1 MTRDFG
7 TRDFETFDC
16 PASQNPVSHSQIE
29 IHMIEKI
36 YQHFQ
41 KAYKVTTD
49 SRKIDK
55 DAVFFAL
62 KGENFDANDF
72 ALQVAEQG
80 VASLV
85 VADRKD
91 LPKHERILIV
101 NDTLK
106 ALQDLAAYH
115 RQQSKAIVLS
125 ITGTNGKTTTKE
137 LVSAVLTQK
146 YNIIHTQGNLNNH
159 IGVPLTLL
167 SIKPETEIAVVEMGA
182 NHPGEIDFLC
192 KIADPDYGLI
202 TNIGRA
208 HLEGFG
214 SFEGVIK
221 TKTELY
227 RHIKSH
233 GKAVFVNQ
241 GNPLLWEQS
250 EGQERISYGRH
261 CDAFCPVAPGACNP
275 YLSVVWRKRLI
286 QTHLVGSYNFENVAA
301 AIGVGQYFEVEDDKI
316 VEALEAYTPTNS
328 RSQVIE
334 TKKNRIIM
342 DAYNAN
348 PTSMRA
354 ALINFAN
361 ICGENH
367 LLILGDMRELGTASE
382 EEHRN
387 ILGLMKELG
396 FKEAL
401 LVGQNFCAYNEN
413 AVWKTFD
420 NVQSLCQYL
429 ESNPISGK
437 TILVKGSNSIQL
449 GKVLPLL

>member
-1 MTRDFG
+1 MNPI
-7 TRDFETFDC
+7 ET
-16 PASQNPVSHSQIE
+16 
-29 IHMIEKI
+29 I
-36 YQHFQ
+36 YQHYQ
-41 KAYKVTTD
+41 KTYKVSTD
-49 SRKIDK
+49 SRKIEQ

-72 ALQVAEQG
+72 ALQVAKQG
-80 VASLV
+80 TASLV

-91 LPKHERILIV
+91 LPKHERILV
-101 NDTLK
+101 VDDTLK
-106 ALQDLAAYH
+106 TLQDLAAYH
-115 RQQSKAIVLS
+115 RQQMKATVLS

-137 LVSAVLTQK
+137 LIASVLAKK
-146 YNIIHTQGNLNNH
+146 YNIIHTIGNLNNH

-167 SIKPETEIAVVEMGA
+167 NIRPETEIAVVEMGA

-192 KIADPDYGLI
+192 RIADPDFGLI
-202 TNIGRA
+202 TNIGKA

-227 RHIKSH
+227 RHIKAH

-250 EGQERISYGRH
+250 EGQTRISYGRH
-261 CDAFCPVAPGACNP
+261 CAADTPVAPAACDP
-275 YLSVVWRKRLI
+275 YLSVGWKKHLI
-286 QTHLVGSYNFENVAA
+286 KTHLVGSYNFENVAA
-301 AIGVGQYFEVEDDKI
+301 AIGVGEYFKVGENDI
-316 VEALEAYTPTNS
+316 IEALEQYTPTNS

-334 TKKNRIIM
+334 TQKNKILM

-361 ICGENH
+361 IREEQH
-367 LLILGDMRELGTASE
+367 LLILGDMRELGSASE

-387 ILGLMKELG
+387 ILALMKELG

-401 LVGQNFCAYNEN
+401 LVGQNFCAYNDN
-413 AVWKTFD
+413 PNWKTFGKVED
-420 NVQSLCQYL
+420 LCQHL
-429 ESNPISGK
+429 ESHPIEGK
-437 TILVKGSNSIQL
+437 HILVKGSRGIQL
-449 GKVLPLL
+449 EKVLPLM

>member
-1 MTRDFG
+1 M
-7 TRDFETFDC
+7 
-16 PASQNPVSHSQIE
+16 NPIE
-29 IHMIEKI
+29 II
-36 YQHFQ
+36 YQHFT
-41 KAYKVTTD
+41 KAYKITTD
-49 SRKIDK
+49 SRKVEQ

-72 ALQVAEQG
+72 ALQVAEAG

-91 LPKHERILIV
+91 LPQHERILIV
-101 NDTLK
+101 EDTLK
-106 ALQDLAAYH
+106 TLQDLAAYH

-137 LVSAVLTQK
+137 LVSAVLAQK
-146 YNIIHTQGNLNNH
+146 YNIIHTMGNLNNH

-167 SIKPETEIAVVEMGA
+167 SIKPDTEIAVVEMGA
-182 NHPGEIDFLC
+182 NHSGEIDFLC

-202 TNIGRA
+202 TNIGKA

-227 RHIKSH
+227 RHVKSH

-261 CDAFCPVAPGACNP
+261 CAAFCPVAPGACNP
-275 YLSVVWRKRLI
+275 YLSVFWKKRLI

-301 AIGVGQYFEVEDDKI
+301 AIGVGQYFGVEDDKI

-328 RSQVIE
+328 RSQVVE
-334 TKKNRIIM
+334 TGKNRVIM

-354 ALINFAN
+354 ALINFAT
-361 ICGENH
+361 ICGEQH
-367 LLILGDMRELGTASE
+367 LLILGDMRELGSASE

-387 ILGLMKELG
+387 ILGLMKELK

-401 LVGQNFCAYNEN
+401 LVGQNFSAYNEN
-413 AVWKTFD
+413 PAWKTFD
-420 NVQSLCQYL
+420 NVTDLCEYL
-429 ESNPISGK
+429 ESSPIIGK

>member
-1 MTRDFG
+1 MNPI
-7 TRDFETFDC
+7 ET
-16 PASQNPVSHSQIE
+16 
-29 IHMIEKI
+29 I
-36 YQHFQ
+36 YQHYN
-41 KAYKVTTD
+41 KAHKVSTD
-49 SRKIDK
+49 SRKIEK
-55 DAVFFAL
+55 DAIFFAL

-101 NDTLK
+101 DDTMK

-115 RQQSKAIVLS
+115 RQRSKATVLS

-137 LVSAVLTQK
+137 LVSAVLAKK
-146 YNIIHTQGNLNNH
+146 YNIIHTMGNLNNH

-167 SIKPETEIAVVEMGA
+167 SIQPDTEIAVVEMGA

-192 KIADPDYGLI
+192 IIADPDYGLI
-202 TNIGRA
+202 TNIGKA

-227 RHIKSH
+227 RHIKAH

-250 EGQERISYGRH
+250 EGQNRITYGRH
-261 CDAFCPVAPGACNP
+261 CAADAPVAPGTCNP
-275 YLSVVWRKRLI
+275 YLSVVWRKHLI

-301 AIGVGQYFEVEDDKI
+301 AIGVGQYFGVNENDI
-316 VEALEAYTPTNS
+316 IEALEAYTPTNS

-334 TKKNRIIM
+334 TQKNRVIM

-354 ALINFAN
+354 ALINFAS
-361 ICGENH
+361 ICGENS
-367 LLILGDMRELGTASE
+367 LLILGDMRELGSASE

-387 ILGLMKELG
+387 ILGLMKELR

-401 LVGQNFCAYNEN
+401 LVGQNFCTYNEN
-413 AVWKTFD
+413 ADWKTFEKVGD
-420 NVQSLCQYL
+420 LCQYL
-429 ESNPISGK
+429 ESHPISGK

>member
-1 MTRDFG
+1 
-7 TRDFETFDC
+7 
-16 PASQNPVSHSQIE
+16 
-29 IHMIEKI
+29 MIETI

-49 SRKIDK
+49 SRKVEQ

-72 ALQVAEQG
+72 ALQVAEAG
-80 VASLV
+80 IASLV

-91 LPKHERILIV
+91 LPHHERILIV
-101 NDTLK
+101 DDTLK
-106 ALQDLAAYH
+106 ALQDLACYH
-115 RQQSKAIVLS
+115 RQRCKATVVS

-137 LVSAVLTQK
+137 LVSAVLSKK

-167 SIKPETEIAVVEMGA
+167 TIKPDTEIAVVEMGA
-182 NHPGEIDFLC
+182 SHPGEIEFLC
-192 KIADPDYGLI
+192 QIASPDYGLI
-202 TNIGRA
+202 TNIGKA

-227 RHIKSH
+227 RHIKRH
-233 GKAVFVNQ
+233 GKALFVNQ

-261 CDAFCPVAPGACNP
+261 CGAFCPVAPAKCDP
-275 YLSVVWRKRLI
+275 YLGVFWKKHLI
-286 QTHLVGSYNFENVAA
+286 QTRLVGSYNFENVAA
-301 AIGVGQYFEVEDDKI
+301 ALGVGQYFEVDDDKI
-316 VEALEAYTPTNS
+316 IEALESYTPTNS

-334 TKKNRIIM
+334 TGKNRIIM

-354 ALINFAN
+354 ALINFHN
-361 ICGENH
+361 ICGAQH
-367 LLILGDMRELGTASE
+367 LLILGDMRELGAASE
-382 EEHRN
+382 EEHRG
-387 ILGLMKELG
+387 ILGLMKDLR
-396 FKEAL
+396 FKDAL
-401 LVGQNFCAYNEN
+401 LVGANFCAYNDN
-413 AVWKTFD
+413 PNWKTFGKVED
-420 NVQSLCQYL
+420 VCQYL
-429 ESNPISGK
+429 ENQPVSGK
-437 TILVKGSNSIQL
+437 RILVKGSHSVQL
-449 GKVLPLL
+449 EKVLPLL

>member
-1 MTRDFG
+1 MNLTRAISSPSN
-7 TRDFETFDC
+7 E
-16 PASQNPVSHSQIE
+16 
-29 IHMIEKI
+29 
-36 YQHFQ
+36 
-41 KAYKVTTD
+41 
-49 SRKIDK
+49 
-55 DAVFFAL
+55 
-62 KGENFDANDF
+62 
-72 ALQVAEQG
+72 
-80 VASLV
+80 
-85 VADRKD
+85 
-91 LPKHERILIV
+91 
-101 NDTLK
+101 
-106 ALQDLAAYH
+106 LQDLAAYH
-115 RQQSKAIVLS
+115 RQQSRATILS

-137 LVSAVLTQK
+137 LVSAVLAKK
-146 YNIIHTQGNLNNH
+146 YRIIHTMGNLNNH

-167 SIKPETEIAVVEMGA
+167 SIQPDTEIAVVEMGA

-202 TNIGRA
+202 TNIGKA

-227 RHIKSH
+227 RHIKAH

-250 EGQERISYGRH
+250 EGLNRISYGRH
-261 CDAFCPVAPGACNP
+261 CAADAPVAPGACNP
-275 YLSVVWRKRLI
+275 YLSVVWKKQLI
-286 QTHLVGSYNFENVAA
+286 QTHLVGSYNFENAAA
-301 AIGVGQYFEVEDDKI
+301 AIGVGQYFGVADNDI

-334 TKKNRIIM
+334 TQKNRIIM

-354 ALINFAN
+354 ALTNFAN
-361 ICGENH
+361 ICGDQH

-401 LVGQNFCAYNEN
+401 LVGQNFRAYNEN
-413 AVWKTFD
+413 AAWKTFENIKD
-420 NVQSLCQYL
+420 LCQYL
-429 ESNPISGK
+429 ESSPVNGK

>member
-1 MTRDFG
+1 MNPI
-7 TRDFETFDC
+7 ET
-16 PASQNPVSHSQIE
+16 
-29 IHMIEKI
+29 I
-36 YQHFQ
+36 YQHYL
-41 KAYKVTTD
+41 KTHKVSTD
-49 SRKIDK
+49 SRKIEQ

-72 ALQVAEQG
+72 ALQVAEAG
-80 VASLV
+80 IASLV

-91 LPKHERILIV
+91 LPQHERILIV
-101 NDTLK
+101 DDTLK
-106 ALQDLAAYH
+106 TLQDLAAYH
-115 RQQSKAIVLS
+115 RSQSKATILS

-137 LVSAVLTQK
+137 LVSAVLAKK
-146 YNIIHTQGNLNNH
+146 YNIIHTMGNLNNH

-167 SIKPETEIAVVEMGA
+167 SIQPDTEIAVVEMGA

-192 KIADPDYGLI
+192 HIADPDYGLI
-202 TNIGRA
+202 TNIGKA

-227 RHIKSH
+227 RHIKAH

-250 EGQERISYGRH
+250 EGQERISYGKH
-261 CDAFCPVAPGACNP
+261 CGASCPVAPGACNP

-301 AIGVGQYFEVEDDKI
+301 AIGVGHYFGVNEKAI

-328 RSQVIE
+328 RSQVVE
-334 TKKNRIIM
+334 TQKNRVIM

-354 ALINFAN
+354 ALVNFAS
-361 ICGENH
+361 ICGENS

-382 EEHRN
+382 EEHHN

-396 FKEAL
+396 FKDAM

-413 AVWKTFD
+413 PDWKTFEKVGD
-420 NVQSLCQYL
+420 LCEYL
-429 ESNPISGK
+429 ESHPVSGK

>member
-1 MTRDFG
+1 MNSI
-7 TRDFETFDC
+7 ET
-16 PASQNPVSHSQIE
+16 
-29 IHMIEKI
+29 I
-36 YQHFQ
+36 YQHYA
-41 KAYKVTTD
+41 KAYKVSTD
-49 SRKIDK
+49 SRKIEQ
-55 DAVFFAL
+55 DAIFFAL

-80 VASLV
+80 TASLV

-101 NDTLK
+101 DDTMK
-106 ALQDLAAYH
+106 TLQDLAAYH
-115 RQQSKAIVLS
+115 RQQMKATVLS

-137 LVSAVLTQK
+137 LVSAVLAQK
-146 YNIIHTQGNLNNH
+146 YNIIHTMGNLNNH

-192 KIADPDYGLI
+192 RIADPDFGLI
-202 TNIGRA
+202 TNIGKA

-227 RHIKSH
+227 RHIKAH

-250 EGQERISYGRH
+250 EGQTRISYGRH
-261 CDAFCPVAPGACNP
+261 CAADTPVAPAACDP
-275 YLSVVWRKRLI
+275 YLSVGWEKHLI

-301 AIGVGQYFEVEDDKI
+301 AIGVGQYFKVDENDI
-316 VEALEAYTPTNS
+316 VEALEQYTPTNS

-334 TKKNRIIM
+334 TQKNKILM

-354 ALINFAN
+354 ALINFAS
-361 ICGENH
+361 IRGEQH

-387 ILGLMKELG
+387 ILALMKELG
-396 FKEAL
+396 FKEAF
-401 LVGQNFCAYNEN
+401 LVGQNFCAYNDN
-413 AVWKTFD
+413 PNWKTFGK
-420 NVQSLCQYL
+420 VEELCQHL
-429 ESNPISGK
+429 ESHPIEGK
-437 TILVKGSNSIQL
+437 HILVKGSRGIQL
-449 GKVLPLL
+449 EKVLPLM

>member
-1 MTRDFG
+1 MTPI
-7 TRDFETFDC
+7 ETL
-16 PASQNPVSHSQIE
+16 
-29 IHMIEKI
+29 
-36 YQHFQ
+36 YQHYT
-41 KAYKVTTD
+41 KAYKVSTD
-49 SRKIDK
+49 SRKIEPQ
-55 DAVFFAL
+55 AVFFAL

-72 ALQVAEQG
+72 ALQVAEEG
-80 VASLV
+80 KASLV

-91 LPKHERILIV
+91 MTKHERIIIV
-101 NDTLK
+101 EDSLK

-115 RQQSKAIVLS
+115 RSQSKAIILS

-137 LVSAVLTQK
+137 LVSAVLAKK
-146 YNIIHTQGNLNNH
+146 YNIIHTMGNLNNH

-167 SIKPETEIAVVEMGA
+167 TIKPETEIAVVEMGA

-192 KIADPDYGLI
+192 RIADPDFGLI
-202 TNIGRA
+202 TNIGKA

-227 RHIKSH
+227 RHIKAH

-250 EGQERISYGRH
+250 EGQKRIGYGRH
-261 CDAFCPVAPGACNP
+261 CAADTPVIPGACNP
-275 YLSVVWRKRLI
+275 YLSVGWKKHLI

-301 AIGVGQYFEVEDDKI
+301 AIGVGQYFKVDENDI
-316 VEALEAYTPTNS
+316 ISALESYTPTNS

-334 TKKNRIIM
+334 TQKNRILM

-348 PTSMRA
+348 PTSMRT

-361 ICGENH
+361 ICGEQH
-367 LLILGDMRELGTASE
+367 LLILGDMRELGSASE

-387 ILGLMKELG
+387 ILALMKELG
-396 FKEAL
+396 YKEAF
-401 LVGQNFCAYNEN
+401 LVGQNFSAYNDN
-413 AVWKTFD
+413 PNWKTFD
-420 NVQSLCQYL
+420 KVEDLYQHIENH
-429 ESNPISGK
+429 PIEGRH
-437 TILVKGSNSIQL
+437 ILVKGSRGIQL
-449 GKVLPLL
+449 EKVLPLL

>member
-1 MTRDFG
+1 MIKDKAMNPI
-7 TRDFETFDC
+7 ETL
-16 PASQNPVSHSQIE
+16 
-29 IHMIEKI
+29 
-36 YQHFQ
+36 YQHFI
-41 KAYKVTTD
+41 KAYKVSTD
-49 SRKIDK
+49 SRKIEK

-72 ALQVAEQG
+72 ALQVANDG

-101 NDTLK
+101 DDALN
-106 ALQDLAAYH
+106 ALQELARYH
-115 RQQSKAIVLS
+115 RQQCNAIVLS

-137 LVSAVLTQK
+137 LVSAVLAKK
-146 YNIIHTQGNLNNH
+146 YSLIHTQGNLNNH

-182 NHPGEIDFLC
+182 SHPGEIDFLC
-192 KIADPDYGLI
+192 KIANPDYGLI
-202 TNIGRA
+202 TNIGKA

-214 SFEGVIK
+214 SLEGVIK

-227 RHIKSH
+227 RHIKAH

-250 EGQERISYGRH
+250 EGQERIGYGRH
-261 CDAFCPVAPGACNP
+261 CAAFCPVAPAKCDP
-275 YLSVVWRKRLI
+275 YLGVFWKKRLI

-301 AIGVGQYFEVEDDKI
+301 AIGVGHYFKVEDDKI

-328 RSQVIE
+328 RSQVID
-334 TKKNRIIM
+334 TAHNHIIM

-354 ALINFAN
+354 AIINFAN
-361 ICGENH
+361 ICGEQH
-367 LLILGDMRELGTASE
+367 LLILGDMRELGSASE

-396 FKEAL
+396 FRAAF
-401 LVGQNFCAYNEN
+401 LVGQNFCAYNDNPDWLTFNKVEN
-413 AVWKTFD
+413 
-420 NVQSLCQYL
+420 LCQHL
-429 ESNPISGK
+429 ESRQINGK
-437 TILVKGSNSIQL
+437 TILIKGSHSVQL
-449 GKVLPLL
+449 EKVLPLL

>member
-1 MTRDFG
+1 MNPI
-7 TRDFETFDC
+7 ET
-16 PASQNPVSHSQIE
+16 
-29 IHMIEKI
+29 I

-41 KAYKVTTD
+41 KAYKVSTD
-49 SRKIDK
+49 SRKIEK

-62 KGENFDANDF
+62 KGEKFDANDF
-72 ALQVAEQG
+72 ALQVAEAD

-85 VADRKD
+85 IADRKD
-91 LPKHERILIV
+91 LPQHEHILKV
-101 NDTLK
+101 EDSLK
-106 ALQDLAAYH
+106 AMQDLAAYH
-115 RQQSKAIVLS
+115 RQQMKAIVLS

-137 LVSAVLTQK
+137 LVSAVLAQK

-167 SIKPETEIAVVEMGA
+167 TIKPETEIAVVEMGA

-192 KIADPDYGLI
+192 HIADPDFGLI
-202 TNIGRA
+202 TNIGKA

-250 EGQERISYGRH
+250 KGQERISYGRH
-261 CDAFCPVAPGACNP
+261 CGAFCPVAPGQCNP
-275 YLSVVWRKRLI
+275 YLSVVWKKRLI
-286 QTHLVGSYNFENVAA
+286 QTQLVGNYNFENVAA
-301 AIGVGQYFEVEDDKI
+301 AIGVGQYFKVDEDKI

-334 TKKNRIIM
+334 TQHNRIIM

-354 ALINFAN
+354 ALINFAS

-367 LLILGDMRELGTASE
+367 LLILGDMRELGAASE

-396 FKEAL
+396 FKAAF
-401 LVGQNFCAYNEN
+401 LVGSNFCAYNEN
-413 AVWKTFD
+413 PDWKTFE
-420 NVQSLCQYL
+420 NVENLCQYM
-429 ESNPISGK
+429 ESHPVIES
-437 TILVKGSNSIQL
+437 TILVKGSHSVQL
-449 GKVLPLL
+449 EKILPFL

>member
-1 MTRDFG
+1 
-7 TRDFETFDC
+7 
-16 PASQNPVSHSQIE
+16 
-29 IHMIEKI
+29 MIETI
-36 YQHFQ
+36 YQHYL
-41 KAYKVTTD
+41 KAYKVSTD
-49 SRKIDK
+49 SRKIEK

-80 VASLV
+80 MASLV
-85 VADRKD
+85 VANRKD
-91 LPKHERILIV
+91 LPQHERILIV
-101 NDTLK
+101 DDTLK
-106 ALQDLAAYH
+106 TLQDLAAYH
-115 RQQSKAIVLS
+115 RTQSKAIVLS

-137 LVSAVLTQK
+137 LVSAVLAKK
-146 YNIIHTQGNLNNH
+146 YNIIHTMGNLNNH

-167 SIKPETEIAVVEMGA
+167 SIQPDTEIAVVEMGA

-202 TNIGRA
+202 TNIGKA

-250 EGQERISYGRH
+250 EGQNRITYGRH
-261 CDAFCPVAPGACNP
+261 CATDAPVVPGACSP
-275 YLSVVWRKRLI
+275 YLSVVWKKHLI

-301 AIGVGQYFEVEDDKI
+301 AIGVGQYFKVDENDIIK
-316 VEALEAYTPTNS
+316 ALEAYIPTNS

-334 TKKNRIIM
+334 TQKNRIIM

-348 PTSMRA
+348 PTSMCA

-361 ICGENH
+361 ICGKNS

-382 EEHRN
+382 EEHRS
-387 ILGLMKELG
+387 ILALMKELG
-396 FKEAL
+396 YKEAM
-401 LVGQNFCAYNEN
+401 LVGQSFRAYNEN
-413 AVWKTFD
+413 ASWQTFD
-420 NVQSLCQYL
+420 KVGDLC
-429 ESNPISGK
+429 
-437 TILVKGSNSIQL
+437 
-449 GKVLPLL
+449 

>member
-1 MTRDFG
+1 MKPFDPFRRLF
-7 TRDFETFDC
+7 FIQIKAMNPIET
-16 PASQNPVSHSQIE
+16 
-29 IHMIEKI
+29 I
-36 YQHFQ
+36 YQHYQ
-41 KAYKVTTD
+41 KTYKVSTD
-49 SRKIDK
+49 SRKIEQ

-72 ALQVAEQG
+72 ALQVAKQG
-80 VASLV
+80 TASLV

-91 LPKHERILIV
+91 LPKHERILV
-101 NDTLK
+101 VDDTLK
-106 ALQDLAAYH
+106 TLQDLAAYH
-115 RQQSKAIVLS
+115 RQQMKATVLS

-137 LVSAVLTQK
+137 LISAVLAKK
-146 YNIIHTQGNLNNH
+146 YNIIHTIGNLN
-159 IGVPLTLL
+159 IR
-167 SIKPETEIAVVEMGA
+167 PETEIAVVEMGA

-192 KIADPDYGLI
+192 RIADPDFGLI
-202 TNIGRA
+202 TNIGKA

-227 RHIKSH
+227 RHIKAH

-250 EGQERISYGRH
+250 EGQTRISYGRH
-261 CDAFCPVAPGACNP
+261 CAADTPVAPAACDP
-275 YLSVVWRKRLI
+275 YLSVGWKKHLI
-286 QTHLVGSYNFENVAA
+286 KTHLVGSYNFENVAA
-301 AIGVGQYFEVEDDKI
+301 AIGVGEYFKVGENDI
-316 VEALEAYTPTNS
+316 IEALEQYTPTNS

-334 TKKNRIIM
+334 TQKNKILM

-361 ICGENH
+361 IREEQH
-367 LLILGDMRELGTASE
+367 LLILGDMRELGSASE

-387 ILGLMKELG
+387 ILALMKELG

-401 LVGQNFCAYNEN
+401 LVGQNFCAYNDN
-413 AVWKTFD
+413 PNWKTFGKVED
-420 NVQSLCQYL
+420 LCQHL
-429 ESNPISGK
+429 ESHPIEGK
-437 TILVKGSNSIQL
+437 HILVKGSRGIQL
-449 GKVLPLL
+449 EKVLPLM

>member
-1 MTRDFG
+1 MNPI
-7 TRDFETFDC
+7 ET
-16 PASQNPVSHSQIE
+16 
-29 IHMIEKI
+29 I
-36 YQHFQ
+36 YQHYQ
-41 KAYKVTTD
+41 KTYKVSTD
-49 SRKIDK
+49 SRKIEQ

-80 VASLV
+80 TASLV

-91 LPKHERILIV
+91 LPKHERILV
-101 NDTLK
+101 VDDTLK
-106 ALQDLAAYH
+106 TLQDLAAYH
-115 RQQSKAIVLS
+115 RQQMKATVLS

-137 LVSAVLTQK
+137 LISAVLAKK
-146 YNIIHTQGNLNNH
+146 YNIIHTMGNLNNH

-192 KIADPDYGLI
+192 RIADPDYGLI
-202 TNIGRA
+202 TNIGKA

-227 RHIKSH
+227 RHIKAH

-250 EGQERISYGRH
+250 EGIERISYGRH
-261 CDAFCPVAPGACNP
+261 CAADTPVAPAKCDP
-275 YLSVVWRKRLI
+275 YLGVFWKKCLI

-301 AIGVGQYFEVEDDKI
+301 AIGVGQYFKVGENDI
-316 VEALEAYTPTNS
+316 IEALEQYTPTNS

-334 TKKNRIIM
+334 TEKNRILM

-361 ICGENH
+361 IRGEQH
-367 LLILGDMRELGTASE
+367 LLILGDMRELGSASE

-387 ILGLMKELG
+387 ILALMKELG
-396 FKEAL
+396 FKEAF
-401 LVGQNFCAYNEN
+401 LVGQNFCTYNDN
-413 AVWKTFD
+413 PNWKTFAKVED
-420 NVQSLCQYL
+420 LCQYI
-429 ESNPISGK
+429 ESHPIEGK
-437 TILVKGSNSIQL
+437 HILVKGSRGIQL
-449 GKVLPLL
+449 EKVLPLL

>member
-1 MTRDFG
+1 
-7 TRDFETFDC
+7 
-16 PASQNPVSHSQIE
+16 
-29 IHMIEKI
+29 MIETI
-36 YQHFQ
+36 YQHYL
-41 KAYKVTTD
+41 KAHKVSTD
-49 SRKIDK
+49 SRKIEK

-72 ALQVAEQG
+72 ALQVAEEG

-91 LPKHERILIV
+91 LPPHEHILIV
-101 NDTLK
+101 DDTLK

-115 RQQSKAIVLS
+115 RQQSRATILS

-137 LVSAVLTQK
+137 LVSAVLAKK
-146 YNIIHTQGNLNNH
+146 YRIIHTMGNLNNH

-167 SIKPETEIAVVEMGA
+167 SIQPDTEIAVVEMGA
-182 NHPGEIDFLC
+182 NHPGEIDSLC

-227 RHIKSH
+227 RHIKVH
-233 GKAVFVNQ
+233 GKVIFVNQ
-241 GNPLLWEQS
+241 GNPLLWEKS
-250 EGQERISYGRH
+250 EGQTRISYGRH
-261 CDAFCPVAPGACNP
+261 CAADAPVAPGACNP
-275 YLSVVWRKRLI
+275 YLSVVWKKHLI

-301 AIGVGQYFEVEDDKI
+301 AIGVGQHFGVDENAI
-316 VEALEAYTPTNS
+316 IEAIEAYTPTNG
-328 RSQVIE
+328 RSQVID
-334 TKKNRIIM
+334 TQKNRVIM

-354 ALINFAN
+354 AVTNFAN
-361 ICGENH
+361 ICGDQH

-382 EEHRN
+382 EEHCN
-387 ILGLMKELG
+387 ILALMKELG
-396 FKEAL
+396 YKAAY
-401 LVGQNFCAYNEN
+401 LVGPNFCAHNDN
-413 AVWKTFD
+413 PAWITFD
-420 NVQSLCQYL
+420 NVMDLCHYL
-429 ESNPISGK
+429 ESHPISGK

>member
-1 MTRDFG
+1 
-7 TRDFETFDC
+7 
-16 PASQNPVSHSQIE
+16 
-29 IHMIEKI
+29 
-36 YQHFQ
+36 
-41 KAYKVTTD
+41 
-49 SRKIDK
+49 
-55 DAVFFAL
+55 
-62 KGENFDANDF
+62 
-72 ALQVAEQG
+72 
-80 VASLV
+80 
-85 VADRKD
+85 
-91 LPKHERILIV
+91 
-101 NDTLK
+101 
-106 ALQDLAAYH
+106 
-115 RQQSKAIVLS
+115 VLS

-137 LVSAVLTQK
+137 LVSAVLAK
-146 YNIIHTQGNLNNH
+146 KHNIIHTMGNLNNH

-202 TNIGRA
+202 TNIGKA

-227 RHIKSH
+227 RHIKSN

-261 CDAFCPVAPGACNP
+261 CAAFCPVAPGACNP
-275 YLSVVWRKRLI
+275 YLSVIWRKHLI

-301 AIGVGQYFEVEDDKI
+301 AIGVGQYFGVDENDIID
-316 VEALEAYTPTNS
+316 ALEAYTPTNS

-334 TKKNRIIM
+334 TNKNRIIM

-354 ALINFAN
+354 ALINFAS
-361 ICGENH
+361 ICGEEH

-396 FKEAL
+396 FKKAL
-401 LVGQNFCAYNEN
+401 LVGSNFCTYNEN
-413 AVWKTFD
+413 PDWKTFAKVED
-420 NVQSLCQYL
+420 LCQYL
-429 ESNPISGK
+429 EGQPFSGK
-437 TILVKGSNSIQL
+437 TILVKGSHSVQL
-449 GKVLPLL
+449 EKVLPLL

>member
-1 MTRDFG
+1 
-7 TRDFETFDC
+7 
-16 PASQNPVSHSQIE
+16 
-29 IHMIEKI
+29 MIETI

-41 KAYKVTTD
+41 KVYKVTTD
-49 SRKIDK
+49 SRKVEK

-101 NDTLK
+101 DDALK

-137 LVSAVLTQK
+137 LVSAVLAKK
-146 YNIIHTQGNLNNH
+146 YNIIHTIGNLNNH

-167 SIKPETEIAVVEMGA
+167 SIQPDTEIAVVEMGA

-192 KIADPDYGLI
+192 HIADPDYGLI
-202 TNIGRA
+202 TNIGKA

-214 SFEGVIK
+214 SFEGVIR

-227 RHIKSH
+227 RHIKAH

-241 GNPLLWEQS
+241 GSPLLWEQS
-250 EGQERISYGRH
+250 EGQNRITYGRH
-261 CDAFCPVAPGACNP
+261 CAADAPVAPGACNP
-275 YLSVVWRKRLI
+275 YLSVVWKKHLI
-286 QTHLVGSYNFENVAA
+286 QTRLVGSYNFENVAA
-301 AIGVGQYFEVEDDKI
+301 AIGVGQYFKVDENDI
-316 VEALEAYTPTNS
+316 ISALEAYIPTNS

-334 TKKNRIIM
+334 TQKNRIIM

-361 ICGENH
+361 ICGKDS
-367 LLILGDMRELGTASE
+367 LLVLGDMRELGTASE
-382 EEHRN
+382 EEHRS
-387 ILGLMKELG
+387 ILHLMKELG
-396 FKEAL
+396 FKEAF
-401 LVGQNFCAYNEN
+401 LVGQNFCTYNEN
-413 AVWKTFD
+413 AAWMTFEKVGD
-420 NVQSLCQYL
+420 LCQYL
-429 ESNPISGK
+429 ESHPISGK

>member
-1 MTRDFG
+1 MNPI
-7 TRDFETFDC
+7 ET
-16 PASQNPVSHSQIE
+16 
-29 IHMIEKI
+29 I
-36 YQHFQ
+36 YQHYA
-41 KAYKVTTD
+41 KAYKVSTD
-49 SRKIDK
+49 SRKIEPQ
-55 DAVFFAL
+55 AVFFAL

-72 ALQVAEQG
+72 ALQVAEAG
-80 VASLV
+80 VASLI

-91 LPKHERILIV
+91 LPPHERLLIV
-101 NDTLK
+101 EDSLK
-106 ALQDLAAYH
+106 TLQDLAAYH
-115 RQQSKAIVLS
+115 RTQSKAIILS

-137 LVSAVLTQK
+137 LVSAVLAKK
-146 YNIIHTQGNLNNH
+146 YNIIHTMGNLNNH

-167 SIKPETEIAVVEMGA
+167 SIKPETEIAIVEMGA

-192 KIADPDYGLI
+192 RIADPDFGLI
-202 TNIGRA
+202 TNIGKA

-227 RHIKSH
+227 RHIKAH

-250 EGQERISYGRH
+250 EGQTRISYGRH
-261 CDAFCPVAPGACNP
+261 CAADTPVAPAACDP
-275 YLSVVWRKRLI
+275 YLSVGWEKHLI

-301 AIGVGQYFEVEDDKI
+301 AIGVGQYFKVDDDKI
-316 VEALEAYTPTNS
+316 VEALENYTPTNS

-334 TKKNRIIM
+334 TQKNKILM

-354 ALINFAN
+354 ALINFAS
-361 ICGENH
+361 IRGEQH

-387 ILGLMKELG
+387 ILALMKELG
-396 FKEAL
+396 FKEAF
-401 LVGQNFCAYNEN
+401 LVGQNFCAYNDN
-413 AVWKTFD
+413 PNWKTFGK
-420 NVQSLCQYL
+420 VEELCQHL
-429 ESNPISGK
+429 ESHPIEGK
-437 TILVKGSNSIQL
+437 HILVKGSRGIQL
-449 GKVLPLL
+449 EKVLPLM

>member
-1 MTRDFG
+1 MNTI
-7 TRDFETFDC
+7 ET
-16 PASQNPVSHSQIE
+16 
-29 IHMIEKI
+29 I
-36 YQHFQ
+36 YQNFT

-49 SRKIDK
+49 SRKIEK

-72 ALQVAEQG
+72 ALQVAEEG
-80 VASLV
+80 KASLV

-91 LPKHERILIV
+91 LPQHERIIIV
-101 NDTLK
+101 EDSLK
-106 ALQDLAAYH
+106 TLQDLAAYH
-115 RQQSKAIVLS
+115 RSQSNTIVLS

-137 LVSAVLTQK
+137 LVSAVLAKK
-146 YNIIHTQGNLNNH
+146 YNIIHTMGNLNNH

-167 SIKPETEIAVVEMGA
+167 TIKPETEIAVVEMGA

-192 KIADPDYGLI
+192 RIADPDFGLI
-202 TNIGRA
+202 TNIGKA

-227 RHIKSH
+227 RHIKAH

-250 EGQERISYGRH
+250 EGQNRISYGRH
-261 CDAFCPVAPGACNP
+261 CAADAPVIPGACNP
-275 YLSVVWRKRLI
+275 YLSVGWKKHLI
-286 QTHLVGSYNFENVAA
+286 QTHLVGSYNFENVAT
-301 AIGVGQYFEVEDDKI
+301 AIGVGQYFKVDEDDI
-316 VEALEAYTPTNS
+316 IAALEAYTPTNS

-334 TKKNRIIM
+334 TQKNRILM

-361 ICGENH
+361 ICGEQH

-387 ILGLMKELG
+387 ILALMKELG
-396 FKEAL
+396 YKDAF
-401 LVGQNFCAYNEN
+401 LVGQNFSAYNDHPD
-413 AVWKTFD
+413 WKTFAEVE
-420 NVQSLCQYL
+420 NLYQYI
-429 ESNPISGK
+429 ESQPIEGK
-437 TILVKGSNSIQL
+437 HILVKGSRGIQL
-449 GKVLPLL
+449 EKVLPLL

>member
-1 MTRDFG
+1 
-7 TRDFETFDC
+7 
-16 PASQNPVSHSQIE
+16 
-29 IHMIEKI
+29 MIATI

-41 KAYKVTTD
+41 KAYKITTD
-49 SRKIDK
+49 SRKVEQ

-72 ALQVAEQG
+72 ALQVAEAG

-85 VADRKD
+85 VADRKE
-91 LPKHERILIV
+91 LPQHERILIV
-101 NDTLK
+101 DDSLKTL
-106 ALQDLAAYH
+106 QNLAAYH
-115 RQQSKAIVLS
+115 RQQNRATVLS

-137 LVSAVLTQK
+137 LVSAVLAKK
-146 YNIIHTQGNLNNH
+146 YRIIHTQGNLNNH

-167 SIKPETEIAVVEMGA
+167 TIKPETEIAIVEMGA
-182 NHPGEIDFLC
+182 SHPGEIDFLC

-202 TNIGRA
+202 TNVGKA

-250 EGQERISYGRH
+250 EGQNRISYGRH
-261 CDAFCPVAPGACNP
+261 CAADAPVAPGQCDP
-275 YLSVVWRKRLI
+275 YLSVIWRKHLI

-301 AIGVGQYFEVEDDKI
+301 AIGVGQYFGVDENAI
-316 VEALEAYTPTNS
+316 IEALEQYMPTNS

-334 TKKNRIIM
+334 TTKNHIIM

-354 ALINFAN
+354 ALINFAS
-361 ICGENH
+361 ICGGEH

-401 LVGQNFCAYNEN
+401 LVGSNFCAYNKNPDWMTFEN
-413 AVWKTFD
+413 VKE
-420 NVQSLCQYL
+420 LCQHL
-429 ESNPISGK
+429 ESKPISGK
-437 TILVKGSNSIQL
+437 TILVKGSHSVQL
-449 GKVLPLL
+449 EKVLPLL

>member
-1 MTRDFG
+1 MNPI
-7 TRDFETFDC
+7 ET
-16 PASQNPVSHSQIE
+16 V
-29 IHMIEKI
+29 
-36 YQHFQ
+36 YQYFQ

-49 SRKIDK
+49 SRKVEQ

-72 ALQVAEQG
+72 AQHVAEEG
-80 VASLV
+80 KASLV
-85 VADRKD
+85 VADRKS
-91 LPKHERILIV
+91 LKHERILV
-101 NDTLK
+101 VEDALK
-106 ALQDLAAYH
+106 TLQDMAAYH
-115 RQQSKAIVLS
+115 RQQMKATVLS

-137 LVSAVLTQK
+137 LVSAVLARK
-146 YNIIHTQGNLNNH
+146 YNIIHTMGNLNNH

-167 SIKPETEIAVVEMGA
+167 SIQPDTEIAVVEMGA

-202 TNIGRA
+202 TNIGKA

-227 RHIKSH
+227 RHIKAN

-250 EGQERISYGRH
+250 EGQERISYGNH
-261 CDAFCPVAPGACNP
+261 CDAFCPVAPGACDP
-275 YLSVVWRKRLI
+275 YLSVVWKKHLI
-286 QTHLVGSYNFENVAA
+286 QTRLVGSYNFENVAA
-301 AIGVGQYFEVEDDKI
+301 AIGVGQYFKVDDDKI
-316 VEALEAYTPTNS
+316 VEALESYTPTNS
-328 RSQVIE
+328 RSQVVG
-334 TKKNRIIM
+334 TAKNRVIM

-354 ALINFAN
+354 ALINFAS
-361 ICGENH
+361 ICGEQH
-367 LLILGDMRELGTASE
+367 LLILGDMRELGAASE

-387 ILGLMKELG
+387 ILGLMKELK

-413 AVWKTFD
+413 AAWKTFE

-429 ESNPISGK
+429 ENSPISEK

>member
-1 MTRDFG
+1 MNTI
-7 TRDFETFDC
+7 ET
-16 PASQNPVSHSQIE
+16 
-29 IHMIEKI
+29 I
-36 YQHFQ
+36 YQHFRE
-41 KAYKVTTD
+41 AYQVSTD
-49 SRKIDK
+49 SRKIEPN
-55 DAVFFAL
+55 AVFFAL

-72 ALQVAEQG
+72 ALQVAEAG

-85 VADRKD
+85 VADRQN
-91 LPKHERILIV
+91 LPQHKRLLKV
-101 NDTLK
+101 DDALKTLQQLANHHRKQMK
-106 ALQDLAAYH
+106 AT
-115 RQQSKAIVLS
+115 VLS

-137 LVSAVLTQK
+137 LVSAVLAQK

-182 NHPGEIDFLC
+182 NHSSEIDFLC
-192 KIADPDYGLI
+192 KIAEPDYGLI
-202 TNIGRA
+202 TNIGKA

-227 RHIKSH
+227 RHIKNH

-250 EGQERISYGRH
+250 EGMERISYGRH
-261 CDAFCPVAPGACNP
+261 CAAFCPVAPAKCDP
-275 YLSVVWRKRLI
+275 YLGVVWNKRNI

-301 AIGVGQYFEVEDDKI
+301 AIGVGQYFKVDEDKI
-316 VEALEAYTPTNS
+316 VEALEQYVPTNS

-334 TKKNRIIM
+334 TEKNRIIM

-354 ALINFAN
+354 ALVNFAN
-361 ICGENH
+361 ICGENS

-396 FKEAL
+396 YKAAF
-401 LVGQNFCAYNEN
+401 LVGPNFSVCNDNPA
-413 AVWKTFD
+413 WMTFAKVED
-420 NVQSLCQYL
+420 LCQYI
-429 ESNPISGK
+429 ESHAISGK
-437 TILVKGSNSIQL
+437 TLLIKGSRAIQL
-449 GKVLPLL
+449 EKVLPLL

>member
-1 MTRDFG
+1 MNPI
-7 TRDFETFDC
+7 ET
-16 PASQNPVSHSQIE
+16 
-29 IHMIEKI
+29 I
-36 YQHFQ
+36 YQHYN
-41 KAYKVTTD
+41 KAHKVSTD
-49 SRKIDK
+49 SRKIEK
-55 DAVFFAL
+55 DAIFFAL

-101 NDTLK
+101 DDTMK

-115 RQQSKAIVLS
+115 RQRSKATVLS

-137 LVSAVLTQK
+137 LVSAVLAKK
-146 YNIIHTQGNLNNH
+146 YNIIHTMGNLNNH
-159 IGVPLTLL
+159 IDVPLTLL
-167 SIKPETEIAVVEMGA
+167 SIQPDTEIAVVEMGA

-192 KIADPDYGLI
+192 IIADPEYGLI
-202 TNIGRA
+202 TNIGKS

-227 RHIKSH
+227 RHIKAH

-250 EGQERISYGRH
+250 EGQNRITYGRH
-261 CDAFCPVAPGACNP
+261 CAADAPVAPGTCNP
-275 YLSVVWRKRLI
+275 YLSVVWRKHLI

-301 AIGVGQYFEVEDDKI
+301 AIGVGQYFGVNENDI
-316 VEALEAYTPTNS
+316 IEALEAYTPTNS

-334 TKKNRIIM
+334 TQKNRVIM

-354 ALINFAN
+354 ALINFAS
-361 ICGENH
+361 ICGENS
-367 LLILGDMRELGTASE
+367 LLILGDMRELGSASE

-387 ILGLMKELG
+387 ILGLMKELR

-401 LVGQNFCAYNEN
+401 LVGQNFCTYNEN
-413 AVWKTFD
+413 ADWKTFEKVGD
-420 NVQSLCQYL
+420 LCQYL
-429 ESNPISGK
+429 ESHPISGK

>member
-1 MTRDFG
+1 MTRQA
-7 TRDFETFDC
+7 
-16 PASQNPVSHSQIE
+16 ASFIDRYNN
-29 IHMIEKI
+29 MIEKI
-36 YQHFQ
+36 YQQFQ
-41 KAYKVTTD
+41 KAYKVSTD
-49 SRKIDK
+49 SRKIEK

-72 ALQVAEQG
+72 AMQVAEQG

-91 LPKHERILIV
+91 LPKHERIIIV
-101 NDTLK
+101 ENALK

-115 RQQSKAIVLS
+115 RSQSKATILS

-137 LVSAVLTQK
+137 LVSAVLAKK
-146 YNIIHTQGNLNNH
+146 YRIIHTMGNLNNH

-167 SIKPETEIAVVEMGA
+167 SITPDTEMAVVEMGA

-202 TNIGRA
+202 TNIGKA

-227 RHIKSH
+227 RHIKAH

-250 EGQERISYGRH
+250 EGQERISYGKH
-261 CDAFCPVAPGACNP
+261 CDAFCPVVPAACNP
-275 YLSVVWRKRLI
+275 YLSVGWREHLI

-301 AIGVGQYFEVEDDKI
+301 AIGVGQYFGVDESAI

-328 RSQVIE
+328 RSQVVE
-334 TKKNRIIM
+334 TQNNRVIM

-354 ALINFAN
+354 ALINFAS
-361 ICGENH
+361 ICGEQH
-367 LLILGDMRELGTASE
+367 LLILGDMRELGKASE

-387 ILGLMKELG
+387 ILGLMKELK

-401 LVGQNFCAYNEN
+401 LVGSNFSAYNEN
-413 AVWKTFD
+413 PDWKTFAKVED
-420 NVQSLCQYL
+420 LCEYL
-429 ESNPISGK
+429 QINPIIGK
-437 TILVKGSNSIQL
+437 TILVKGSHSVQL
-449 GKVLPLL
+449 EKVLPLL